1 MSTKTIRDIVKEN
14 SDLHF
19 IKINKPCKND
29 KSTWTFDVIDETS
42 QLSGVSDYLH
52 NYYYQIVQLR
62 RDEHYF
68 IAYKIYYGNVYEY
81 FVDCRKSNHR
91 NSTKKYI
98 RYYH

>member
-1 MSTKTIRDIVKEN
+1 MSAKTIRDIVKEN

-19 IKINKPCKND
+19 ININKPCKND
-29 KSTWTFDVIDETS
+29 KSTWTFDVIDKTS
-42 QLSGVSDYLH
+42 QLSGLSDYLH

-81 FVDCRKSNHR
+81 FVDCRLFS
-91 NSTKKYI
+91 I
-98 RYYH
+98 F